1 MDDIDEI
8 LVPNAF
14 KLQNK
19 IRIGLIVQSKH
30 ASDSDFVYFPLK
42 KRRFFKITFSLKI
55 SLSLIFLNLN
65 GFLTFC
71 IYNNFYYNK

>member
-19 IRIGLIVQSKH
+19 IRIGLIVQSEH
-30 ASDSDFVYFPLK
+30 TSDSDFVCFSMKK
-42 KRRFFKITFSLKI
+42 KRIFKITFSLKI

-71 IYNNFYYNK
+71 IYINCYYNK